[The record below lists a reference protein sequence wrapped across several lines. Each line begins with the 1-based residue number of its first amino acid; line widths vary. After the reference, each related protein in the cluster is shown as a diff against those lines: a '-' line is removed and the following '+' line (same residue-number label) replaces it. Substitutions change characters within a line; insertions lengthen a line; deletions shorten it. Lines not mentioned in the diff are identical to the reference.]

1 MNGVSIIMAIIAT
14 SIIIII
20 LLLLLLLVVVVVV
33 VVVVSKGHAG
43 NSPARRVGDPQE
55 GNAQYNNITWYNAI

>member
-20 LLLLLLLVVVVVV
+20 LLLLLLLLVV